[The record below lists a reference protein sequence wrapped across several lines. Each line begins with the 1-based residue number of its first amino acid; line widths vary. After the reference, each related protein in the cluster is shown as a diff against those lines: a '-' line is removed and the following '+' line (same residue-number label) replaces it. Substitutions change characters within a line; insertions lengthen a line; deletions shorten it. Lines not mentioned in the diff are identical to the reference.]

1 MRTMGKDV
9 FRLSARSLQSSET
22 AAAMTLTILGD
33 PPFARDAN
41 GKLKSQ
47 IGTIFPK
54 TRHLVTQRTIHA
66 IQRHIYID
74 HLNES
79 RREAGQ
85 PPLAREEES
94 RVWDDAVDLIFEDDQ
109 ILIRPNPGNM
119 PLAFEADELLQ
130 QECCKHKIKFL
141 YALDKQVRDAVK
153 RRGECWR
160 IAALPTSVR
169 EMQDMISASKLAIT
183 GEEIYYYNKT
193 TGTRWLTYER
203 FSALERLDDEPLR
216 LHLGEIREHSARR
229 NARGYP
235 EVDFF
240 QTDQSFSSACFAP
253 YDFQQLDPAALRA
266 AHAELRQ
273 KLQDAVPHEFRFD
286 DKEDAQWRNRMFRAL
301 IAQRDEEVS
310 EETLL
315 GLSSEFFM
323 QIQWLPGGRIEDGE
337 LIFDSTFDLL
347 EEHPEDKELAE
358 ICDERARGFI
368 FNFVREH
375 ADLEYVNI
383 GRVVNSLSRRQDTGR
398 RRGVYIAEVKR
409 IGDSKEIVSIIRMQK
424 WGVREHL
431 DDRKPLRDA
440 MIDSDEYTE
449 YVLDRRLGCRQ
460 LSMNLPCHVAAR
472 KVWERYYSDSTGP
485 KGINIA
491 SPYIERDYIR
501 GVATDK
507 IPKHLL
513 ENEEYAIRLAR
524 LLGEA
529 AAVNI
534 IVGRCDQ
541 HGKVLFDDGDEVI
554 LENGK
559 KLPED
564 LIVADPT
571 GTFHNFDL
579 ELVATAPAYAEPVNR
594 RRDMV
599 SNPVEFA
606 QVYLDAFRSR
616 FCRIQNEYRRRRR
629 AFDTLFKYRKWD
641 PNGSFAYRWQQILA
655 RLNRTDVNALT
666 EVIHANLKL

>member
-1 MRTMGKDV
+1 MALK
-9 FRLSARSLQSSET
+9 
-22 AAAMTLTILGD
+22 ILGD
-33 PPFARDAN
+33 PPFARDEN

-54 TRHLVTQRTIHA
+54 SQYLVTERTIHA
-66 IQRHIYID
+66 IQRQIYVD
-74 HLNES
+74 HLN
-79 RREAGQ
+79 RLRQGAGGE
-85 PPLAREEES
+85 PLSREEE
-94 RVWDDAVDLIFEDDQ
+94 REEWDGAVDLIFEDDRL
-109 ILIRPNPGNM
+109 LIRPNPSSM
-119 PLAFEADELLQ
+119 PLAFDADDLLQ
-130 QECCKHKIKFL
+130 QICPKYKIKFL
-141 YALDKQVRDAVK
+141 YALDSQVRHAVK
-153 RRGECWR
+153 QRGECWR

-169 EMQDMISASKLAIT
+169 QMQDMIVASKLAIS

-193 TGTRWLTYER
+193 TGTRWLTCKR
-203 FSALERLDDEPLR
+203 FSALNRLEDASLR
-216 LHLGEIREHSARR
+216 LHLNEIREHSARR
-229 NARGYP
+229 NARGHL
-235 EVDFF
+235 ELDFF
-240 QTDQSFSSACFAP
+240 QADDTFSSDNFAS
-253 YDFQQLDPAALRA
+253 YDFDQLDSSDLRT
-266 AHAELRQ
+266 AHAELAQRF
-273 KLQDAVPHEFRFD
+273 QDAVPREFRFD
-286 DKEDAQWRNRMFRAL
+286 DKNDVQWRNRMFSAL
-301 IAQRDEEVS
+301 IAQRDEVVS

-337 LIFDSTFDLL
+337 LIFDSTF
-347 EEHPEDKELAE
+347 ELHDENRDDESLQE

-375 ADLEYVNI
+375 ANLEYVNI

-409 IGDSKEIVSIIRMQK
+409 YGEPEEIVSIIRMQK

-460 LSMNLPCHVAAR
+460 LGMNLPCHVTAR
-472 KVWERYYSDSTGP
+472 KVWERYCSDTTGP
-485 KGINIA
+485 KGINIG

-507 IPKHLL
+507 IAGHCL
-513 ENEEYAIRLAR
+513 ENEDYAVPLAR

-541 HGKVLFDDGDEVI
+541 YGKVLFDDGDEVI
-554 LENGK
+554 LENGSQ
-559 KLPED
+559 LPDE

-579 ELVATAPAYAEPVNR
+579 ELTATAPAYAEPVNR
-594 RRDMV
+594 RRDIV
-599 SNPVEFA
+599 GNPVEFA
-606 QVYLDAFRSR
+606 QVYLDAFRAR
-616 FCRIQNEYRRRRR
+616 FCRIQNDYRRRRR

-641 PNGSFAYRWQQILA
+641 PNGSFAYRWEQILA
-655 RLNRTDVNALT
+655 RLDRTDANALT
-666 EVIHANLKL
+666 EVIRDNLKL

>member
-1 MRTMGKDV
+1 MALNIIG
-9 FRLSARSLQSSET
+9 E
-22 AAAMTLTILGD
+22 
-33 PPFARDAN
+33 PPFARDEN

-47 IGTIFPK
+47 IGTIFP
-54 TRHLVTQRTIHA
+54 RSGYLVTERTIHA
-66 IQRHIYID
+66 MQRQIYIE
-74 HLNES
+74 HINRNRL
-79 RREAGQ
+79 EAGED
-85 PPLAREEES
+85 PLSREEEL
-94 RVWDDAVDLIFEDDQ
+94 REWEDAVDLIFEDDR
-109 ILIRPNPGNM
+109 ILIRPNPDSM
-119 PLAFEADELLQ
+119 PLAFEADDLLQ
-130 QECCKHKIKFL
+130 HICPKHKVKFL
-141 YALDKQVRDAVK
+141 YALDRQVRHAVK
-153 RRGECWR
+153 QRGECWR

-169 EMQDMISASKLAIT
+169 QMQDMIIASKLAIS

-193 TGTRWLTYER
+193 TGTRWLTCMR
-203 FSALERLDDEPLR
+203 FAALDRLEDEALR
-216 LHLGEIREHSARR
+216 LHLNEIREHCVRH
-229 NARGYP
+229 NARGHL
-235 EVDFF
+235 ELDFF
-240 QTDQSFSSACFAP
+240 QADKSFSSA
-253 YDFQQLDPAALRA
+253 DFTRHEFDQFDSHALRTV
-266 AHAELRQ
+266 HAELAQ
-273 KLQDAVPHEFRFD
+273 KFRDAVPRELRFD
-286 DKEDAQWRNRMFRAL
+286 DKDDAQWRNRMFTAL
-301 IAQRDEEVS
+301 IAQRDEIVS

-337 LIFDSTFDLL
+337 LIFDSTFDLFDENMDN
-347 EEHPEDKELAE
+347 EELLD

-375 ADLEYVNI
+375 ANLEYVNI

-409 IGDSKEIVSIIRMQK
+409 DNEPEEIVSIIRMQK

-460 LSMNLPCHVAAR
+460 LSMNLPCHVTAR
-472 KVWERYYSDSTGP
+472 KVWESYCSDTTGP

-501 GVATDK
+501 GIATDK
-507 IPKHLL
+507 ITPHCL

-554 LENGK
+554 LENGSD
-559 KLPED
+559 LPDD

-579 ELVATAPAYAEPVNR
+579 DLAATAPAYAEPVNR
-594 RRDMV
+594 RRGILG
-599 SNPVEFA
+599 NPVEFA
-606 QVYLDAFRSR
+606 QVYLNAFRSR
-616 FCRIQNEYRRRRR
+616 FCRIQNDYRRRRR

-641 PNGSFAYRWQQILA
+641 PNGSFAYRWEQILA
-655 RLNRTDVNALT
+655 RLDRTDANALT
-666 EVIHANLKL
+666 EVIRDNLKL

>member
-1 MRTMGKDV
+1 
-9 FRLSARSLQSSET
+9 
-22 AAAMTLTILGD
+22 MTLKILGD
-33 PPFARDAN
+33 PLFARDAN

-54 TRHLVTQRTIHA
+54 SKCLVTERTIHA
-66 IQRHIYID
+66 VQRQIYVD
-74 HLNES
+74 HLNQQRQEQ
-79 RREAGQ
+79 GQ
-85 PPLAREEES
+85 PPLTREEES
-94 RVWDDAVDLIFEDDQ
+94 KEWDGAVDLIFEDDLV
-109 ILIRPNPGNM
+109 LIRPNPSNM
-119 PLAFEADELLQ
+119 PLAFEADDLLQ
-130 QECCKHKIKFL
+130 QECAKHKIKFL
-141 YALDKQVRDAVK
+141 YALDKQVRNSVK

-160 IAALPTSVR
+160 IAALPTSVN
-169 EMQDMISASKLAIT
+169 EMKDMISASKLAIT

-193 TGTRWLTYER
+193 TGTRWLTSER
-203 FSALERLDDEPLR
+203 FAALDRLDDDQLR
-216 LHLGEIREHSARR
+216 LHLGEISEHSARR
-229 NARGYP
+229 NARGYS
-235 EVDFF
+235 ELDFF
-240 QTDQSFSSACFAP
+240 QADNSFAASNFAR
-253 YDFQQLDPAALRA
+253 YDFQQLDSPGLRA

-273 KLQDAVPHEFRFD
+273 MFQDAVPHEFRHD
-286 DKEDAQWRNRMFRAL
+286 DKEDVQWRNRMFGAL
-301 IAQRDEEVS
+301 IVQRDEVVS

-337 LIFDSTFDLL
+337 LIFDATFDLL
-347 EEHPEDKELAE
+347 DERSGDEDLMD

-375 ADLEYVNI
+375 ANLEYVNI
-383 GRVVNSLSRRQDTGR
+383 GRVVNSLSRRRDTGR

-409 IGDSKEIVSIIRMQK
+409 IDEPAEIVSIIRMQK

-460 LSMNLPCHVAAR
+460 LTMNLPCHVVAR
-472 KVWERYYSDSTGP
+472 KVWEHYCSDTTGP
-485 KGINIA
+485 KGINIG

-507 IPKHLL
+507 IAKHHLT
-513 ENEEYAIRLAR
+513 NEKYAIRLAR

-554 LENGK
+554 LENGTN
-559 KLPED
+559 LPDE

-571 GTFHNFDL
+571 GTFHNFDV
-579 ELVATAPAYAEPVNR
+579 ELTATAPSYAEPVNR
-594 RRDMV
+594 RRQLV
-599 SNPVEFA
+599 PNPIEFA

-616 FCRIQNEYRRRRR
+616 FCRIQNDYRRRRR
-629 AFDTLFKYRKWD
+629 AFDSLFKYRKWD
-641 PNGSFAYRWQQILA
+641 PNGSFAYRWEQILA
-655 RLNRTDVNALT
+655 RLDQTNANALT
-666 EVIHANLKL
+666 EVIRDNLKL

>member
-1 MRTMGKDV
+1 MALK
-9 FRLSARSLQSSET
+9 
-22 AAAMTLTILGD
+22 ILGD
-33 PPFARDAN
+33 PPFARDEN

-47 IGTIFPK
+47 IGTIFP
-54 TRHLVTQRTIHA
+54 RSRYLVTERTIHA
-66 IQRHIYID
+66 IQRQIYID
-74 HLNES
+74 HINEL
-79 RREAGQ
+79 RREAGEA
-85 PPLAREEES
+85 PLSREEE
-94 RVWDDAVDLIFEDDQ
+94 RQEWEGAVDLIFEDDRV
-109 ILIRPNPGNM
+109 LIRPNPCSM
-119 PLAFEADELLQ
+119 PLAFRADDLLQ
-130 QECCKHKIKFL
+130 HVCPKYKIKFL
-141 YALDKQVRDAVK
+141 YALDSQVRHAVK

-169 EMQDMISASKLAIT
+169 QMQDMIVASKLAIS

-193 TGTRWLTYER
+193 TGTRWLTCER
-203 FSALERLDDEPLR
+203 FVALERLDDEQLR
-216 LHLGEIREHSARR
+216 LHLDEIRQHSARR
-229 NARGYP
+229 NARGYL

-240 QTDQSFSSACFAP
+240 QADGSFSTENFAP
-253 YDFQQLDPAALRA
+253 YDFLQLDSETLRT
-266 AHAELRQ
+266 AHTDLARQ
-273 KLQDAVPHEFRFD
+273 FQDAVPREFRFD
-286 DKEDAQWRNRMFRAL
+286 DKDDVQWRNRMFTAL
-301 IAQRDEEVS
+301 IAQRDEVVS

-337 LIFDSTFDLL
+337 LIFDSTFDLYDENPADEGL
-347 EEHPEDKELAE
+347 KD

-375 ADLEYVNI
+375 ANLEYVNI
-383 GRVVNSLSRRQDTGR
+383 GRVVNSLSRRTDTGR

-409 IGDSKEIVSIIRMQK
+409 HGEPDEIVSIIRMQK

-460 LSMNLPCHVAAR
+460 LGMNLPCHVTAR
-472 KVWERYYSDSTGP
+472 KVWEHYQSDTTGP
-485 KGINIA
+485 KGINIG

-507 IPKHLL
+507 IARHCL
-513 ENEEYAIRLAR
+513 ENDKYAIRLAR

-554 LENGK
+554 LENGSNM
-559 KLPED
+559 PDE

-571 GTFHNFDL
+571 GTFHSFDL
-579 ELVATAPAYAEPVNR
+579 ELTSTAPAYAEPVNR
-594 RRDMV
+594 RRDV
-599 SNPVEFA
+599 VGSPVEFA

-616 FCRIQNEYRRRRR
+616 FCRIQNDYRRRRR

-641 PNGSFAYRWQQILA
+641 PNGSFAYRWEQILA
-655 RLNRTDVNALT
+655 RLDRTDANALT
-666 EVIHANLKL
+666 EVIRDNLKL

>member
-1 MRTMGKDV
+1 
-9 FRLSARSLQSSET
+9 
-22 AAAMTLTILGD
+22 MTLKILGD
-33 PPFARDAN
+33 PPFTRDEN

-54 TRHLVTQRTIHA
+54 TGYLVTEQTIHA
-66 IQRHIYID
+66 MQRQIYVE
-74 HLNES
+74 HLS
-79 RREAGQ
+79 QIRQEAGQ
-85 PPLAREEES
+85 APLSREEECLE
-94 RVWDDAVDLIFEDDQ
+94 WDGAVDLIFEDDR
-109 ILIRPNPGNM
+109 ILIRPNPSNM
-119 PLAFEADELLQ
+119 PLAFEADDLLQ
-130 QECCKHKIKFL
+130 HVCPKYKIKFL
-141 YALDKQVRDAVK
+141 YALDRQVRKAVK

-169 EMQDMISASKLAIT
+169 QMQDMIVASKLAIS

-193 TGTRWLTYER
+193 TGTRWLTCER
-203 FSALERLDDEPLR
+203 FSALERLEDDSLR
-216 LHLGEIREHSARR
+216 LHLNEIREHSARR
-229 NARGYP
+229 NARGHL
-235 EVDFF
+235 ELDFF
-240 QTDQSFSSACFAP
+240 QADSSFSSETFAA
-253 YDFQQLDPAALRA
+253 YDFSQIDATTLRTI
-266 AHAELRQ
+266 HAELAQ
-273 KLQDAVPHEFRFD
+273 KFLGSVPRELHFD
-286 DKEDAQWRNRMFRAL
+286 DKDDVHWRNRMFNAL
-301 IAQRDEEVS
+301 IAQRDEVVS

-347 EEHPEDKELAE
+347 DENPDDEGLQE

-375 ADLEYVNI
+375 ANLEYVNI

-409 IGDSKEIVSIIRMQK
+409 HGEPEEIVSIIRMQK

-460 LSMNLPCHVAAR
+460 LGMNLPCHVTAR
-472 KVWERYYSDSTGP
+472 KVWERYQSDTTGP
-485 KGINIA
+485 KGINIG

-507 IPKHLL
+507 IARHRL
-513 ENEEYAIRLAR
+513 ENEKYSIRLAR

-554 LENGK
+554 LENGSE
-559 KLPED
+559 LPDE
-564 LIVADPT
+564 LVVADPT
-571 GTFHNFDL
+571 GTFHNFDV
-579 ELVATAPAYAEPVNR
+579 ELTVTAPAYAEAVNR
-594 RRDMV
+594 RRDIV
-599 SNPVEFA
+599 INPVEFA

-616 FCRIQNEYRRRRR
+616 FCRIQNDYRRRRR

-641 PNGSFAYRWQQILA
+641 PNGSFAYRWEQILA
-655 RLNRTDVNALT
+655 RLDRTDANALT
-666 EVIHANLKL
+666 EVIRDNLTL

>member
-1 MRTMGKDV
+1 MALK
-9 FRLSARSLQSSET
+9 
-22 AAAMTLTILGD
+22 ILGD
-33 PPFARDAN
+33 PPFARDEN

-47 IGTIFPK
+47 IGTIFP
-54 TRHLVTQRTIHA
+54 RSQYLVTERTIHA
-66 IQRHIYID
+66 IQRQIYID
-74 HLNES
+74 HINEL
-79 RREAGQ
+79 RQEAGEA
-85 PPLAREEES
+85 PLSREEE
-94 RVWDDAVDLIFEDDQ
+94 RQEWDGAVDLIFEDDRL
-109 ILIRPNPGNM
+109 LIRPNPCSM
-119 PLAFEADELLQ
+119 PLAFEADDLLQ
-130 QECCKHKIKFL
+130 HVCPKYKIKFL
-141 YALDKQVRDAVK
+141 YALDSQVRHAVK
-153 RRGECWR
+153 QRGECWR

-169 EMQDMISASKLAIT
+169 QMQDMIVASKLAIS
-183 GEEIYYYNKT
+183 GEEIYYYSKT
-193 TGTRWLTYER
+193 TGTRWLTCER
-203 FSALERLDDEPLR
+203 FVALERLDDGQLR
-216 LHLGEIREHSARR
+216 LHLDEIRQHSARR
-229 NARGYP
+229 NARGYL

-240 QTDQSFSSACFAP
+240 QADESFSSDIFAA
-253 YDFQQLDPAALRA
+253 YDFQQLDSEALRT
-266 AHAELRQ
+266 AHADLTRHF
-273 KLQDAVPHEFRFD
+273 QDAVSHEFRFD
-286 DKEDAQWRNRMFRAL
+286 DKDDVQWRNRMFTAL
-301 IAQRDEEVS
+301 IAQRDEVVS

-337 LIFDSTFDLL
+337 LIFDATFDLYDENPADESL
-347 EEHPEDKELAE
+347 TD

-375 ADLEYVNI
+375 ANLEYVNI
-383 GRVVNSLSRRQDTGR
+383 GRVVNSLSRRTDTGR

-409 IGDSKEIVSIIRMQK
+409 YGEPDEIVSIIRMQK

-460 LSMNLPCHVAAR
+460 LGMNLPCHVTAR
-472 KVWERYYSDSTGP
+472 KVWEHYHSDTTGP
-485 KGINIA
+485 KGINIG

-501 GVATDK
+501 GIATDK
-507 IPKHLL
+507 IARHCL
-513 ENEEYAIRLAR
+513 ENDKYAFRLAR

-554 LENGK
+554 LENGSS
-559 KLPED
+559 LPDE

-571 GTFHNFDL
+571 GTFHSFDL
-579 ELVATAPAYAEPVNR
+579 ELTSTAPAYAEPVNR
-594 RRDMV
+594 RRDVV
-599 SNPVEFA
+599 SVPVEFA

-616 FCRIQNEYRRRRR
+616 FCRIQNDYRRRRR

-641 PNGSFAYRWQQILA
+641 PNGSFAYRWEQILA
-655 RLNRTDVNALT
+655 RLDRTDANALT
-666 EVIHANLKL
+666 EVIRDNLKL

>member
-1 MRTMGKDV
+1 MA
-9 FRLSARSLQSSET
+9 LE
-22 AAAMTLTILGD
+22 ILGD
-33 PPFARDAN
+33 PPFARDEN

-47 IGTIFPK
+47 IGTVFPK
-54 TRHLVTQRTIHA
+54 TKYLVTERTIHA
-66 IQRHIYID
+66 MQRQIYIE
-74 HLNES
+74 HVNRLRQES
-79 RREAGQ
+79 GKA
-85 PPLAREEES
+85 PLSREEECLE
-94 RVWDDAVDLIFEDDQ
+94 WEGAVDLIFEDNR

-119 PLAFEADELLQ
+119 PLAFEADDLLQ
-130 QECCKHKIKFL
+130 QYRPKHKIKFL
-141 YALDKQVRDAVK
+141 YALDRQVRQAVK

-160 IAALPTSVR
+160 IAALPTSVHQ
-169 EMQDMISASKLAIT
+169 MQDMIVASKLAIS

-193 TGTRWLTYER
+193 TGTRWLTCER
-203 FSALERLDDEPLR
+203 FSALERLEDDSLR
-216 LHLGEIREHSARR
+216 LHLNEIREHSVRR
-229 NARGYP
+229 NARGHL
-235 EVDFF
+235 ELDFF
-240 QTDQSFSSACFAP
+240 QTDGSFGTEDFAA
-253 YDFQQLDPAALRA
+253 YDFNQLDVAMLRTV
-266 AHAELRQ
+266 HAELAQ
-273 KLQDAVPHEFRFD
+273 KFHDAVPRELHID
-286 DKEDAQWRNRMFRAL
+286 DKEDVHWRNRMFNAL
-301 IAQRDEEVS
+301 IAQRDEVVS

-347 EEHPEDKELAE
+347 DEDPNDEGLQE

-409 IGDSKEIVSIIRMQK
+409 LDESQEIVSIIRMQK

-460 LSMNLPCHVAAR
+460 LGMNLPCHVTAR
-472 KVWERYYSDSTGP
+472 KVWERYHSDTTGP
-485 KGINIA
+485 KGINIG

-501 GVATDK
+501 GIATDK
-507 IPKHLL
+507 IARHRL
-513 ENEEYAIRLAR
+513 ENEKYSIQLAR

-554 LENGK
+554 LENGAE
-559 KLPED
+559 LPNE
-564 LIVADPT
+564 LVVADPT
-571 GTFHNFDL
+571 GTFHNFDV
-579 ELVATAPAYAEPVNR
+579 ELTATAPAYAEPVNR
-594 RRDMV
+594 RREIV

-606 QVYLDAFRSR
+606 QVYLNAFRTR
-616 FCRIQNEYRRRRR
+616 FSRIQSDYRRRRR

-641 PNGSFAYRWQQILA
+641 PNGSFAYRWEQILA
-655 RLNRTDVNALT
+655 RLDQTNANELT
-666 EVIHANLKL
+666 EVIRDHLQLS

>member
-1 MRTMGKDV
+1 M
-9 FRLSARSLQSSET
+9 ALQ
-22 AAAMTLTILGD
+22 ILGD
-33 PPFARDAN
+33 PPFARDEN

-54 TRHLVTQRTIHA
+54 SKYLVTERTIHA
-66 IQRHIYID
+66 IQRQIYID
-74 HLNES
+74 HLN
-79 RREAGQ
+79 RLREETGQ
-85 PPLAREEES
+85 PLLTREEELQE
-94 RVWDDAVDLIFEDDQ
+94 WEGAVDLIFEDDR

-119 PLAFEADELLQ
+119 PLAFKADDLLQ
-130 QECCKHKIKFL
+130 HICPKYKINFL
-141 YALDKQVRDAVK
+141 YALDEQVREAVK

-169 EMQDMISASKLAIT
+169 QMQDMIVASKLAIS

-203 FSALERLDDEPLR
+203 FAALERLEDEPLR
-216 LHLGEIREHSARR
+216 LHLAEIRAHSARR
-229 NARGYP
+229 NARGHL
-235 EVDFF
+235 ELDFF
-240 QTDQSFSSACFAP
+240 QADSSFSSENFAR
-253 YDFQQLDPAALRA
+253 YDFSQLDQAALRA
-266 AHAELRQ
+266 AHAELSQ
-273 KLQDAVPHEFRFD
+273 AFQDAVPRESRFD
-286 DKEDAQWRNRMFRAL
+286 DKDDVHWRNRMFTSL
-301 IAQRDEEVS
+301 IAQRDEIVS

-337 LIFDSTFDLL
+337 LIFDATFDLYDENPDN
-347 EEHPEDKELAE
+347 EELTE

-375 ADLEYVNI
+375 ANLDYVNI
-383 GRVVNSLSRRQDTGR
+383 GRVVNSLSRRQDTAR

-409 IGDSKEIVSIIRMQK
+409 HGEPDEIVSIIRMQK

-460 LSMNLPCHVAAR
+460 LGMNLPCHVTAR
-472 KVWERYYSDSTGP
+472 KVWERYLSDTTGP
-485 KGINIA
+485 RGINIA

-507 IPKHLL
+507 IARHLL
-513 ENEEYAIRLAR
+513 ENEGYAIRLAR

-554 LENGK
+554 VENGT
-559 KLPED
+559 KLPCE

-571 GTFHNFDL
+571 GTFHNFDV
-579 ELVATAPAYAEPVNR
+579 ELTVTAPAYAEPVNR
-594 RRDMV
+594 RRDIV
-599 SNPVEFA
+599 GNSVEFA

-616 FCRIQNEYRRRRR
+616 FCRIQNDYRRRRR

-641 PNGSFAYRWQQILA
+641 PNGSFAYRWEQILA
-655 RLNRTDVNALT
+655 RLDRTDANALT
-666 EVIHANLKL
+666 EVIRDNLKF

>member
-1 MRTMGKDV
+1 
-9 FRLSARSLQSSET
+9 
-22 AAAMTLTILGD
+22 MTLKILGE
-33 PPFARDAN
+33 PLFARDAN

-54 TRHLVTQRTIHA
+54 TQHLVTQRTIHA
-66 IQRHIYID
+66 IQRQIYVD
-74 HLNES
+74 HLNEQ
-79 RREAGQ
+79 RREQGQ
-85 PPLAREEES
+85 PPLTREEES
-94 RVWDDAVDLIFEDDQ
+94 KQWDGAVDLIFEDDL

-119 PLAFEADELLQ
+119 ALAFEADDLLQ
-130 QECCKHKIKFL
+130 RECAKHKIKFL
-141 YALDKQVRDAVK
+141 YALDKQVRNAVK

-160 IAALPTSVR
+160 IAALPTSVN
-169 EMQDMISASKLAIT
+169 EMKDMISASKLAIL

-193 TGTRWLTYER
+193 TGTRWLTCER
-203 FSALERLDDEPLR
+203 FSALDRLDDEALR
-216 LHLGEIREHSARR
+216 LHLSEIREHSARR
-229 NARGYP
+229 NARGYL
-235 EVDFF
+235 ELDFF
-240 QTDQSFSSACFAP
+240 QTDSSFTSANFAR
-253 YDFQQLDPAALRA
+253 YDFQQLDSAGLRV
-266 AHAELRQ
+266 AHVELRQ
-273 KLQDAVPHEFRFD
+273 QFQEAVPHEFRFD
-286 DKEDAQWRNRMFRAL
+286 DKEDVQWRNRMFGAL
-301 IAQRDEEVS
+301 IVQRDELVS

-337 LIFDSTFDLL
+337 LIFDPTFDLL
-347 EEHPEDKELAE
+347 DERPEDEDLRD

-375 ADLEYVNI
+375 ANLEYVNI
-383 GRVVNSLSRRQDTGR
+383 GRVVNSLSRRRDTGR

-409 IGDSKEIVSIIRMQK
+409 IGEPKEIVSIIRMQK

-460 LSMNLPCHVAAR
+460 LTMNLPCHVVAR
-472 KVWERYYSDSTGP
+472 KVWEHYGSDTTGP
-485 KGINIA
+485 KGINIG

-507 IPKHLL
+507 IGKHCLK
-513 ENEEYAIRLAR
+513 NEKYAIRLAR

-554 LENGK
+554 LEDGSN
-559 KLPED
+559 LPEE

-571 GTFHNFDL
+571 GTFHNFDV
-579 ELVATAPAYAEPVNR
+579 ELTATAPAYAEPVNR
-594 RRDMV
+594 RRDIV

-616 FCRIQNEYRRRRR
+616 FCRIQNDYRRRRR

-641 PNGSFAYRWQQILA
+641 PNGSFAYRWEQILA
-655 RLNRTDVNALT
+655 RLDRTNANALT
-666 EVIHANLKL
+666 EVIRDNLKL